1 MINGI
6 AMDLKAYEITSQG
19 TLAGIPVE
27 SLSPDWR
34 QDETQ
39 RWLDVEGGNPE
50 VLRELL
56 APFDLH
62 PLVMDA
68 CTAPGVAGHFTGY
81 EKELYIEFSVLG
93 EGRNPQLTRVSV
105 ICLPTT
111 LLTIHHEPVPAMTAL
126 TDDLAGNRRLIT
138 SNTSGLLYH
147 LFDYIVDRL
156 ALRAGPA
163 KARAK
168 AIAKALNED
177 PDSVEIGEVLNL
189 KSRVGELVDEL
200 DAVLFCVSR
209 LRMVK
214 SKAFDPKELGV
225 YLNDLAG
232 ALQNIQSTTQRF
244 EASLSDLHQ
253 QYVLTQQDKM
263 NSRLQILTVI
273 SAVFL
278 PLTLLAGIYG
288 MNFVNMPEL
297 QWTYGYLVVIGLM
310 AVIVVAMLYVFY
322 RRGWFK

>member
-1 MINGI
+1 
-6 AMDLKAYEITSQG
+6 MDLKVYEITSQR
-19 TLAGIPVE
+19 TLVGIPAE
-27 SLSPDWR
+27 SLSSEWH
-34 QDETQ
+34 QDATQ
-39 RWLDVEGGNPE
+39 RWLDVESGNPE
-50 VLRELL
+50 DLRELL

-68 CTAPGVAGHFTGY
+68 CTEPGVAGHFASY
-81 EKELYIEFSVLG
+81 EKELYIEFSVLSG
-93 EGRNPQLTRVSV
+93 GSNPHLTRGSI

-111 LLTIHHEPVPAMTAL
+111 LLTIHNGTVPSMVAL
-126 TDDLAGNRRLIT
+126 IDDLAGDRRLIT
-138 SNTSGLLYH
+138 SKTSGLLYY

-156 ALRAGPA
+156 ALRAGPP

-177 PDSVEIGEVLNL
+177 PDSVEIGEVLRL
-189 KSRVGELVDEL
+189 KGRAGELVDEL

-209 LRMVK
+209 LQTVE
-214 SKAFDPKELGV
+214 SKAFESKELGV
-225 YLNDLAG
+225 YMRDLAG
-232 ALQNIQSTTQRF
+232 ALQTIQGATQRF

-288 MNFVNMPEL
+288 MNFVGMPEL
-297 QWTYGYLVVIGLM
+297 QWPYGYPVLIGLM
-310 AVIVVAMLYVFY
+310 AVIVAVMLYVFY

>member
-1 MINGI
+1 MIYGI
-6 AMDLKAYEITSQG
+6 SMDLKAYEITSQG
-19 TLAGIPVE
+19 TLIGIPVE
-27 SLSPDWR
+27 SLSPEWY

-50 VLRELL
+50 ALRELL

-68 CTAPGVAGHFTGY
+68 CIEPGVAGHFTSY
-81 EKELYIEFSVLG
+81 EKE
-93 EGRNPQLTRVSV
+93 
-105 ICLPTT
+105 
-111 LLTIHHEPVPAMTAL
+111 M
-126 TDDLAGNRRLIT
+126 
-138 SNTSGLLYH
+138 
-147 LFDYIVDRL
+147 
-156 ALRAGPA
+156 
-163 KARAK
+163 
-168 AIAKALNED
+168 
-177 PDSVEIGEVLNL
+177 
-189 KSRVGELVDEL
+189 
-200 DAVLFCVSR
+200 
-209 LRMVK
+209 
-214 SKAFDPKELGV
+214 
-225 YLNDLAG
+225 
-232 ALQNIQSTTQRF
+232 QRF

-310 AVIVVAMLYVFY
+310 AVIVVVMLYVFY